1 MTISAYIGIAIHM
14 LHISFR
20 QLRAFI
26 TATLLALFTL
36 GNASLAKAEMKVAV
50 IDLRRAVADTEDG
63 LRMKGRLQELHDIRQ
78 AEYSLKE
85 KRVAKAKA
93 ELEKLARAGKTP
105 KAELQRRYEA
115 LNKQA
120 VELQSAGVAFQREMR
135 KAENQMMY
143 PILKKLNLLVR
154 RLAAKEGYDVVLNR
168 EAVPYFRSDLDI
180 TERVI
185 GLYNA
190 STPKKDDDGAKGK
203 NKGKGKAK
211 AKPRKNS

>member
-1 MTISAYIGIAIHM
+1 MSAHVIIAMGM

-20 QLRAFI
+20 QLRAFF
-26 TATLLALFTL
+26 TATLLALFML
-36 GNASLAKAEMKVAV
+36 GNTSTAKAEMKVAV

-63 LRMKGRLQELHDIRQ
+63 LRMKGRLQELHDVRQ

-93 ELEKLARAGKTP
+93 ELEKLARAGKTSQ
-105 KAELQRRYEA
+105 AELRKKYAVLE
-115 LNKQA
+115 KKA
-120 VELQSAGVAFQREMR
+120 VELQSAGVAFRREMQ

-154 RLAAKEGYDVVLNR
+154 RLAAKEGFDVVLNR

-190 STPKKDDDGAKGK
+190 SSPKKDEP
-203 NKGKGKAK
+203 KGKGKGK
-211 AKPRKNS
+211 TKGKRKNS